1 MDKKIKDL
9 RIKLG
14 MNQEQFAE
22 IFNVTQGTVSQWET
36 GLNKPRIDLLPKIAR
51 LLGCTVDEL
60 LKE

>member
-36 GLNKPRIDLLPKIAR
+36 GLTKPRIDLLPKIAR